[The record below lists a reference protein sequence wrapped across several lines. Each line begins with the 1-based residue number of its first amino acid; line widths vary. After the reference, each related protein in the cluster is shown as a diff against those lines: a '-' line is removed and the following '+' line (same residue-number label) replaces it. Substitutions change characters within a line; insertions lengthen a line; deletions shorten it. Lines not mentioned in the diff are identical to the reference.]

1 MFEKV
6 EDAVKEVKQERFAKI
21 CERNCMKIS
30 WRNSPDSQQQNEQV
44 IGSGLLI
51 RPKQLFLKKSAL
63 DITDSP
69 DLQSEQ
75 DKLDQEFRKK
85 DLAFLLTNYH
95 VIDELK
101 KTTASALSK
110 EKTFDDCV
118 ENHLVVEPMI
128 ESLLSRKSFKMSGA
142 NPELIYYDWKCDLA
156 LIR

>member
-1 MFEKV
+1 
-6 EDAVKEVKQERFAKI
+6 
-21 CERNCMKIS
+21 MKIS
-30 WRNSPDSQQQNEQV
+30 WKNSTDSQHQNEQV

-69 DLQSEQ
+69 GLQSEQ

-101 KTTASALSK
+101 KTTANVLNK

-118 ENHLVVEPMI
+118 ENHLVVQPMTQG
-128 ESLLSRKSFKMSGA
+128 LLSRKSFTMSGA